1 MDMIQQLSL
10 SDIIIL
16 IIILI
21 LPPIFIYLNKKS
33 FEGWVKIYLKKYKD
47 PNMVLKEIKINGL
60 VFLFVL
66 ISLIIIFIWF
76 IYGKIN
82 ILIFY
87 YMLLFALSYVI
98 SYVSVMVYHLNE
110 LIK

>member
-60 VFLFVL
+60 VFLFA
-66 ISLIIIFIWF
+66 LIIIFIWF